1 MDRKTFL
8 RRSLAAGVA
17 SGGAALLGGT
27 GLAQTDDGHTERE
40 QRFKEAWVESLM
52 ENLEEQFDEEERIG
66 LMESCGRACA
76 KRGAIGLADACKGD
90 LGRMA
95 DRLSGI
101 PDLEIE
107 NNSGD
112 VYRVTYRKCFC
123 ELVGN
128 GPDRLPDTYCECSR
142 GWLLEMFGTAAE
154 KAVEV
159 EIVQTI
165 KRGGNVCE
173 FIVRV

>member
-1 MDRKTFL
+1 M
-8 RRSLAAGVA
+8 RRTLAIGAA
-17 SGGAALLGGT
+17 SGGAALFGGT
-27 GLAQTDDGHTERE
+27 ASAQTDDDHAERE
-40 QRFKEAWVESLM
+40 QRFKEAWVVSLM
-52 ENLEEQFDEEERIG
+52 ENLEARFEEKERIG

-76 KRGAIGLADACKGD
+76 RRGAIGLADACKGD
-90 LGRMA
+90 VNRMT

-107 NNSGD
+107 KTED
-112 VYRVTYRKCFC
+112 DIYRVTYRKCFC

-128 GPDRLPDTYCECSR
+128 GPDRLPGTYCECSR

-165 KRGGNVCE
+165 KRGGSACE